1 MRALDF
7 DLNPTELAE
16 CRKEIDPNNTGFI
29 QFEMLKKVME
39 GRLKE
44 VDTYE
49 DLIKEFNL
57 LDKDGDGRIP
67 APEFK

>member
-29 QFEMLKKVME
+29 
-39 GRLKE
+39 
-44 VDTYE
+44 
-49 DLIKEFNL
+49 
-57 LDKDGDGRIP
+57 
-67 APEFK
+67 